1 MKTPFSG
8 WELIR
13 RYEAIR
19 DQLAEEHQSLVEYQ
33 DRVAGAP
40 EVATRLQFLERQR
53 VLKSDALDLFQRRLQ
68 DAEIQ
73 NAGEVREISIVE
85 EAVEASILPQPS
97 RSLKALVGLF
107 IGLVL
112 GGIFSVILESLDT
125 SIGTIEDVERYV
137 QVPVLGV
144 VPHMDRERIQRNIL
158 TEEMSDI
165 TSRELDRM
173 ATLCTHFGP
182 KEPVSEAFRTMR
194 AHLEVLFKN
203 NGWKT
208 LLMTSSVLQEGKT
221 SSATNL
227 SVVFA
232 QSGQKTLLID
242 ADLRRPQVHQVFGLS
257 RGPGLAEALLGV
269 ADLDS
274 AVRSINDLILGK
286 FGLKNSHVTP
296 GLEYLSMMTSGRKV
310 DNPAELL
317 SFERFTEMLSQLRE
331 QYDLII
337 VDAAPVLPVADASQ
351 LAPGI
356 DATLLGYQIGRAGRE
371 VVSRSK
377 SRLEGVGGNVIG
389 LVMNDIEAEIQ
400 YTRDYQYYSY
410 GYKYEE
416 STPSESQGFL
426 SRLFKGGSSADDQA
440 KTPSR
445 WRPSAVERPQKPQRR
460 QSPSSPSTSADQE
473 LEDIMK
479 LTDDEE

>member
-1 MKTPFSG
+1 
-8 WELIR
+8 
-13 RYEAIR
+13 
-19 DQLAEEHQSLVEYQ
+19 
-33 DRVAGAP
+33 
-40 EVATRLQFLERQR
+40 
-53 VLKSDALDLFQRRLQ
+53 
-68 DAEIQ
+68 
-73 NAGEVREISIVE
+73 
-85 EAVEASILPQPS
+85 
-97 RSLKALVGLF
+97 
-107 IGLVL
+107 
-112 GGIFSVILESLDT
+112 
-125 SIGTIEDVERYV
+125 
-137 QVPVLGV
+137 
-144 VPHMDRERIQRNIL
+144 
-158 TEEMSDI
+158 
-165 TSRELDRM
+165 
-173 ATLCTHFGP
+173 
-182 KEPVSEAFRTMR
+182 MR

-389 LVMNDIEAEIQ
+389 LVINDIEAEIQ

-416 STPSESQGFL
+416 STPSRISGIPESF
-426 SRLFKGGSSADDQA
+426 
-440 KTPSR
+440 
-445 WRPSAVERPQKPQRR
+445 V
-460 QSPSSPSTSADQE
+460 
-473 LEDIMK
+473 
-479 LTDDEE
+479 